1 MAFDPSNCGPLDV
14 AFSNSSEGEYNAY
27 NWDFEISTSTLTDP
41 FNVIFPPT
49 DTIVY
54 YAIELT
60 ASNFCGT
67 SIEADSILVNPL
79 PIVDFIGSLDSLW
92 GCSPLHISFNNM
104 STGIPDNYLWEYG
117 DGDFST
123 LFEEQEHVYFAD
135 STIMVYET
143 TLIATNECGVD
154 SMSLYVTVK
163 PNTVSAFHQIPFNT
177 GCEPFLVCFTDYS
190 EGVDNGT
197 STYNFG
203 NGESSSLFEPCY
215 TFDDAGSYIVSQIVS
230 NGCAFDTAY
239 SYITVLEQP
248 EISVFADTNKVCAN
262 VPVYFTSNVN
272 TLVNYTWNF
281 NDGYQ
286 SNESSPNH
294 IFANSGPYWVILDA
308 VGANNCSAS
317 DSVQIQVYSV
327 PIANFTFPSATGCS
341 PFQLC
346 ASSAVS
352 AGNFYYWDFGDGTTG
367 VGNVSC
373 HNYINPGNTIINYDV
388 TLYVENVFQC
398 RDTAIQEINILPQ
411 PTSAF
416 NLGSFESCS
425 YPISVATNNF
435 SQEAFGYEWYING
448 DSVTNEFNPALT
460 FDTVG
465 NYQINL
471 VAINQYNCTSSS
483 IAEFEVHPVP
493 VIDFILNPPSGC
505 TPLIVEIQNN
515 TAEAN
520 DYIWSLGDG
529 AIDYSTNPTHIYEP
543 PGTYDIQLIATN
555 NFGCRDTLLQEDAI
569 EVYPVPYPEISYNPS
584 QPSVYDK
591 QIYFQDVGGGAS
603 SWDWNFGDGNYGYV
617 QFYQHE
623 YMFPATYIV
632 TLNVQNE
639 YGCTARDVAS
649 ITIKEDFMI
658 FVPNAFTPHIPDGTN
673 DYFKPIIQGENL
685 IQRYKFQIFNRWGDV
700 VFETN
705 DPKEAW
711 VGNHRGGDYYVEDGI
726 YNWTIEVDILNGD
739 ETKFLN
745 GHVTIIR

>member
-1 MAFDPSNCGPLDV
+1 
-14 AFSNSSEGEYNAY
+14 
-27 NWDFEISTSTLTDP
+27 
-41 FNVIFPPT
+41 
-49 DTIVY
+49 
-54 YAIELT
+54 
-60 ASNFCGT
+60 
-67 SIEADSILVNPL
+67 
-79 PIVDFIGSLDSLW
+79 
-92 GCSPLHISFNNM
+92 
-104 STGIPDNYLWEYG
+104 
-117 DGDFST
+117 
-123 LFEEQEHVYFAD
+123 
-135 STIMVYET
+135 
-143 TLIATNECGVD
+143 
-154 SMSLYVTVK
+154 
-163 PNTVSAFHQIPFNT
+163 
-177 GCEPFLVCFTDYS
+177 
-190 EGVDNGT
+190 
-197 STYNFG
+197 
-203 NGESSSLFEPCY
+203 
-215 TFDDAGSYIVSQIVS
+215 
-230 NGCAFDTAY
+230 
-239 SYITVLEQP
+239 
-248 EISVFADTNKVCAN
+248 
-262 VPVYFTSNVN
+262 
-272 TLVNYTWNF
+272 
-281 NDGYQ
+281 
-286 SNESSPNH
+286 
-294 IFANSGPYWVILDA
+294 
-308 VGANNCSAS
+308 
-317 DSVQIQVYSV
+317 V